1 VFDPRLVPRA
11 PAFWMQT
18 TGVALLAAK
27 RCNLACADAC
37 PGSHCAHRLL
47 YLAAVR
53 GDRLPAPSS
62 TTARS
67 VDSVGQRVRPR
78 HGATL
83 GFERPFIVESAQI
96 PCPDDLLPTAD
107 FVNHLDPQLM

>member
-1 VFDPRLVPRA
+1 MPV
-11 PAFWMQT
+11 Q
-18 TGVALLAAK
+18 AAIA
-27 RCNLACADAC
+27 RIGCCI
-37 PGSHCAHRLL
+37 SLL
-47 YLAAVR
+47 YEVTAYP
-53 GDRLPAPSS
+53 GPSS